1 MQVTFSM
8 LFSPLAIIAFVIALI
23 AALVVV
29 QTIFALVLTAIAR
42 ATSTRPPGTALI
54 LLPVAG
60 GCEEYGKYDGEDLHL
75 KIFMGVFK
83 KVPPPKL

>member
-1 MQVTFSM
+1 M

-54 LLPVAG
+54 LLPVA
-60 GCEEYGKYDGEDLHL
+60 
-75 KIFMGVFK
+75 
-83 KVPPPKL
+83 